1 MPFAMV
7 FPGQGSQSVGMLGEL
22 AATNRIVRDTFEEA
36 SAALGYDLWHL
47 IENGPAEDLNATDRT
62 QPALLAAGVAV
73 HRCWREQGG
82 RKPVALSG
90 HSLGEYTALVCSDA
104 MDFTAAVK
112 LVKFRGEA
120 MQRAVPAGEG
130 AMAAILGLEDEQ
142 VVAACETAAN
152 KDVVEAVNYN
162 APGQVVIAGATA
174 AVERAVVAAKALG
187 AKRALLLPVSV
198 PSHCSL
204 MAGAAREL
212 AERLAETEIR
222 RPGLPVIHNV
232 DGEAHDDADE
242 IRMALT
248 RQIHRPVLWTK
259 CIGALGERG
268 ASQIVEAGPGK
279 VLTGLMRRIDRHMKA
294 WPVCDPASLQGALT
308 ANA

>member
-22 AATNRIVRDTFEEA
+22 AANNKIVRDTFEQA

-47 IENGPAEDLNATDRT
+47 IQNGPADDLNATHRT

-73 HRCWREQGG
+73 HRCWRELGG

-104 MDFTAAVK
+104 MDFTTAVE
-112 LVKFRGEA
+112 LVQFRGEA

-130 AMAAILGLEDEQ
+130 AMAAVLGLEDEQ
-142 VVAACETAAN
+142 VVAACETAAES
-152 KDVVEAVNYN
+152 DVVEAVNFN
-162 APGQVVIAGATA
+162 APGQVVIAGSTS
-174 AVERAVVAAKALG
+174 AVERAVVAAKELG
-187 AKRALLLPVSV
+187 AKRAVLLPVSV

-212 AERLAETEIR
+212 AERLSETEIR

-232 DGEAHDDADE
+232 DGQAHDDADE
-242 IRMALT
+242 IRTALT
-248 RQIHRPVLWTK
+248 RQLHRPVLWTR
-259 CIGALGERG
+259 CISELGERG

-294 WPVCDPASLQGALT
+294 WPVYDPASLQGALT
-308 ANA
+308 ANG